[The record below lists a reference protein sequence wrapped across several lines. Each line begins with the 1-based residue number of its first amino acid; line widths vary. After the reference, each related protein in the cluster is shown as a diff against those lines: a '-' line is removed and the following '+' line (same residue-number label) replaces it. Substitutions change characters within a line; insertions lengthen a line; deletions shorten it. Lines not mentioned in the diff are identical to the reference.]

1 MRDIKF
7 RAWDKIENKMWYPD
21 AIRFDLD
28 KPLNM
33 KSNEIGGWVTFF
45 EHEGL
50 HDPIMQ
56 YTNIKDKNGKEIY
69 EGDII
74 QNGYEGGEVY
84 FKESEARFNVKVLP
98 SLVHESKRNNLSYWH
113 GILSFLWHNGKFEII
128 GNIYENPELLK

>member
-21 AIRFDLD
+21 AIRFDLG

-33 KSNEIGGWVTFF
+33 KNNGIGGWVTFF

-56 YTNIKDKNGKEIY
+56 YTGLKDKNGKEIY
-69 EGDII
+69 EDDILRTKEGNIAIAVLCII
-74 QNGYEGGEVY
+74 QDEY
-84 FKESEARFNVKVLP
+84 
-98 SLVHESKRNNLSYWH
+98 
-113 GILSFLWHNGKFEII
+113 EII
-128 GNIYENPELLK
+128 GNIYQNQELLK